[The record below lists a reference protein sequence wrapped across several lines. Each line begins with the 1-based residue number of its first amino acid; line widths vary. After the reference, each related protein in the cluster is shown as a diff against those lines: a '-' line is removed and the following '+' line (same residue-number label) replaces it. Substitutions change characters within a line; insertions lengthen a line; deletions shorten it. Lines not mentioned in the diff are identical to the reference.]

1 MQEAKK
7 INPLIAI
14 AAVSVILFS
23 LVGIGVMTGL
33 IPNSSSSSRN
43 NEATLVTTA
52 PTVATSSASTKTEA
66 PSASDNKIKTKADAT
81 AAPKH
86 KTPVNQAG
94 DPAAETTAQTVA
106 QPATPVETAPPI
118 QAKAAPVCTNCGV
131 VTGVNAIK
139 QQGEGSG
146 LGAVAGSVVG
156 GLLGH
161 QIGGGTGK
169 KIATVAGAAG
179 GAFAGHQ
186 VEKNMKSSTH
196 YEVNVKMEDGS
207 VRTFPD
213 DTQSSFQTGSKV
225 RVVNGTLSEG

>member
-23 LVGIGVMTGL
+23 VVGIGVMTGL

-43 NEATLVTTA
+43 NEATLVTTS

-66 PSASDNKIKTKADAT
+66 PSASDNKTKADAT

-86 KTPVNQAG
+86 KTPAKQAD
-94 DPAAETTAQTVA
+94 DPAAKTTVQSTS
-106 QPATPVETAPPI
+106 QPATPAEAAPPV
-118 QAKAAPVCTNCGV
+118 QTKAAPACTNCGV

-146 LGAVAGSVVG
+146 LGAVAGGVVG

-196 YEVNVKMEDGS
+196 YEVTVKMEDGS
-207 VRTFPD
+207 VRTFPY
-213 DTQSSFQTGSKV
+213 DTQPPFQTGSKI